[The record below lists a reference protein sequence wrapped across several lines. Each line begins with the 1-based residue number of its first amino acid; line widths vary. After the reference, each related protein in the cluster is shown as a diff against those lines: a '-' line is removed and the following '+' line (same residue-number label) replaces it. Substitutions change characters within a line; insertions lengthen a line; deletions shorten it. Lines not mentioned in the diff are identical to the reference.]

1 MKKYFVRA
9 SRQMTGLVLSAILV
23 SISEVLLALSMKRA
37 LEMLINR
44 ERSGLYEFALL
55 FLGVIML
62 SGLGY
67 FLSGVAAASF
77 KRKYLSELKRDYAET
92 MLNMS
97 MDHFANYAKGS
108 ISSGISNDINKLET
122 QYLDTIIKLIRQGTS
137 FLLAG
142 AVLFYFNPLLA
153 VCICLF
159 TLLLFF
165 APQKTHKNM
174 YLLGQEFSTSMAE
187 YSIKIQEILNGF
199 LLIKVSNL
207 TEMFKLELN
216 HLNQKSEEV
225 RYKLGIKESVLT
237 SVLAIFSL
245 MAFYVPFIIGA
256 IFVYFGKVGIGA
268 LIAVINLSGSI
279 INPVQ
284 QIGIN
289 LANLKA
295 GRGILETMLNFI
307 NEESAPVSQHEI
319 TENHE
324 HEELHEELKEAPDFH
339 ESLSLERVQ
348 FGYGE
353 RIILSNFSA
362 NIKKGSKTLILGA
375 SGSGK
380 TTLLNLIAGLYTNY
394 QGSILIDGR
403 EIRDLSRSFLSSC
416 MAIVPQESFIFNRS
430 LEENIVLS
438 ETLDTTRFEK
448 VCREARLDDLI
459 QKLPEGKNTILG
471 EGAQNLSGGEKQ
483 RIGIARAFY
492 QNAPIILA
500 DEPTSSLDEENA
512 SMIFDILLK
521 SDATVICV
529 THKISEAQRHKFDSV
544 LMLQ

>member
-44 ERSGLYEFALL
+44 ERSGLSEFALL

-295 GRGILETMLNFI
+295 GRGILETMLDFI
-307 NEESAPVSQHEI
+307 NEESAPVSQHES
-319 TENHE
+319 TEKHE

-339 ESLSLERVQ
+339 ESLSLERVE

-362 NIKKGSKTLILGA
+362 TIKKGSKTLILGA

-438 ETLDTTRFEK
+438 ESLDTTRFEK

-459 QKLPEGKNTILG
+459 QKLPEGNNTILG

-529 THKISEAQRHKFDSV
+529 THKISEAQKHKFDSV

>member
-9 SRQMTGLVLSAILV
+9 SRQMTCLVFSAILV

-44 ERSGLYEFALL
+44 ERSGLSEFALL

-174 YLLGQEFSTSMAE
+174 YLLGQEFSTSMAA

-438 ETLDTTRFEK
+438 ESLDTNRFEK

-459 QKLPEGKNTILG
+459 QKLPEGNKTILG

-529 THKISEAQRHKFDSV
+529 THKISEAQKHKFDSV

>member
-9 SRQMTGLVLSAILV
+9 SRQMTCLVFSAILV

-44 ERSGLYEFALL
+44 ERSGLSEFALL

-77 KRKYLSELKRDYAET
+77 KRKYLSELKRDYSET

-174 YLLGQEFSTSMAE
+174 YLLGQEFSTSMAA

-295 GRGILETMLNFI
+295 GRGILETMLDFI
-307 NEESAPVSQHEI
+307 NEESVRVSQHESA
-319 TENHE
+319 ESHE
-324 HEELHEELKEAPDFH
+324 HEELKEAPDFH
-339 ESLSLERVQ
+339 ESLSLEKVK

-362 NIKKGSKTLILGA
+362 TIKKGSKTLILGA

-394 QGSILIDGR
+394 QGSILLDGR

>member
-1 MKKYFVRA
+1 
-9 SRQMTGLVLSAILV
+9 MTGLVLSAILV

-44 ERSGLYEFALL
+44 ERSGLSEFALL
-55 FLGVIML
+55 FLGVILL

-207 TEMFKLELN
+207 TEIFKLELN

-295 GRGILETMLNFI
+295 GRGILETMLDFI
-307 NEESAPVSQHEI
+307 NEESAPVCQHES
-319 TENHE
+319 TEKHE

-339 ESLSLERVQ
+339 ESLSLERVE

-362 NIKKGSKTLILGA
+362 TIKKGSKTLILGA

-438 ETLDTTRFEK
+438 ESLDTTRFEK

-459 QKLPEGKNTILG
+459 QKLPESNKTILG

-529 THKISEAQRHKFDSV
+529 THKISEAQKHKFDSV
-544 LMLQ
+544 LML

>member
-44 ERSGLYEFALL
+44 ERSGLSEFALL

-295 GRGILETMLNFI
+295 GRGILETMLDFI

-348 FGYGE
+348 FGYRE

-430 LEENIVLS
+430 LKENIVLS
-438 ETLDTTRFEK
+438 ESLDTTRFEK

-459 QKLPEGKNTILG
+459 QKLPEGNNTILG

-529 THKISEAQRHKFDSV
+529 THKISETQRRKFDSV

>member
-9 SRQMTGLVLSAILV
+9 SRQMTCLVFSALLV

-44 ERSGLYEFALL
+44 ERSGLSEFALL
-55 FLGVIML
+55 FLGVILL

-295 GRGILETMLNFI
+295 GRGILETMLDFI
-307 NEESAPVSQHEI
+307 NKENVPVSLHES
-319 TENHE
+319 TESHE
-324 HEELHEELKEAPDFH
+324 HEELKEAPDFH
-339 ESLSLERVQ
+339 ESLSLEKVT

-353 RIILSNFSA
+353 RIILSNFTA
-362 NIKKGSKTLILGA
+362 TIKKGSKTLILGA

-416 MAIVPQESFIFNRS
+416 MAIVPQDSFIFNRS
-430 LEENIVLS
+430 LKENIVLS
-438 ETLDTTRFEK
+438 ESLDTTRFEK
-448 VCREARLDDLI
+448 VCHEARLDDLI
-459 QKLPEGKNTILG
+459 RKLPEGNNTILG

-483 RIGIARAFY
+483 RIGVARAFY

-512 SMIFDILLK
+512 GMIIDILLK

-529 THKISEAQRHKFDSV
+529 THKISETQRRKFDSV
-544 LMLQ
+544 LKLQ

>member
-9 SRQMTGLVLSAILV
+9 CRQMTGLVLSAILV

-174 YLLGQEFSTSMAE
+174 YLLGQQFSTSMAE

-295 GRGILETMLNFI
+295 GRGILETMLDFI
-307 NEESAPVSQHEI
+307 NEESVRVSQHESA
-319 TENHE
+319 ESHE
-324 HEELHEELKEAPDFH
+324 HEELKEAPDFH
-339 ESLSLERVQ
+339 ESLSLEKVK

-362 NIKKGSKTLILGA
+362 TIKKGSKTLILGA

-394 QGSILIDGR
+394 QGSILLDGR

-492 QNAPIILA
+492 QNEPIILA

>member
-44 ERSGLYEFALL
+44 ERSGLSEFALL
-55 FLGVIML
+55 FLGVILL

-97 MDHFANYAKGS
+97 MDLFANYAKGS

-207 TEMFKLELN
+207 TEIFKLELN

-295 GRGILETMLNFI
+295 GRGILETMLDFI
-307 NEESAPVSQHEI
+307 NEESAPVCQHES
-319 TENHE
+319 TEKHE

-339 ESLSLERVQ
+339 ESLSLERVE

-362 NIKKGSKTLILGA
+362 TIKKGSKTLILGA

-438 ETLDTTRFEK
+438 ESLDTTRFEK

-459 QKLPEGKNTILG
+459 QKLPEGNKTILG

-529 THKISEAQRHKFDSV
+529 THKISEAQKHKFDSV
-544 LMLQ
+544 LML

>member
-37 LEMLINR
+37 LEMLINQ
-44 ERSGLYEFALL
+44 ERSGLSEFALL

-77 KRKYLSELKRDYAET
+77 KRKYLTELKRDYAET

-207 TEMFKLELN
+207 TEMFNLELN

-307 NEESAPVSQHEI
+307 NEESAPVSQHES
-319 TENHE
+319 TDNHE

-438 ETLDTTRFEK
+438 ESLDTSRFEK

-459 QKLPEGKNTILG
+459 QKLPEGNKTILG

-529 THKISEAQRHKFDSV
+529 THKISETQKHKFDSV

>member
-44 ERSGLYEFALL
+44 ERSGLSEFALL

-295 GRGILETMLNFI
+295 GRGILETMLDFI
-307 NEESAPVSQHEI
+307 NEESAPVCQHES
-319 TENHE
+319 TEKHE

-339 ESLSLERVQ
+339 ESLSLERVE

-362 NIKKGSKTLILGA
+362 TIKKGSKTLILGA

-394 QGSILIDGR
+394 QGFILIDGR

-438 ETLDTTRFEK
+438 ESLDATRFEK

-459 QKLPEGKNTILG
+459 QKLPEGNKTILG

-529 THKISEAQRHKFDSV
+529 THKISEAQKHKFDSV

>member
-9 SRQMTGLVLSAILV
+9 CRQMTGLVLSAILV

-174 YLLGQEFSTSMAE
+174 YLLGQQFSTSMAE

-295 GRGILETMLNFI
+295 GRGILETMLDFI
-307 NEESAPVSQHEI
+307 NEESVRVSQHESA
-319 TENHE
+319 ESHE
-324 HEELHEELKEAPDFH
+324 HEELKEAPDFH
-339 ESLSLERVQ
+339 ESLSLEKVK

-362 NIKKGSKTLILGA
+362 TIKKGSKTLILGA

-394 QGSILIDGR
+394 QGSILLDGR

>member
-44 ERSGLYEFALL
+44 ERSGLSEFALL

-295 GRGILETMLNFI
+295 GRGILETMLDFI
-307 NEESAPVSQHEI
+307 NEESAPVCQHES
-319 TENHE
+319 TEKHE

-339 ESLSLERVQ
+339 ESLSLERVE

-362 NIKKGSKTLILGA
+362 TIKKGSKTLILGA

-394 QGSILIDGR
+394 QGFILIDGR

-438 ETLDTTRFEK
+438 ESLDATRFEK

-459 QKLPEGKNTILG
+459 KKLPEGNKTILG

-529 THKISEAQRHKFDSV
+529 THKISEAQKHKFDSV

>member
-44 ERSGLYEFALL
+44 ERSGLSEFALL

-77 KRKYLSELKRDYAET
+77 KRKYLTELKRDYAET

-430 LEENIVLS
+430 LKENIVLS
-438 ETLDTTRFEK
+438 ESLDTTRFEK

-459 QKLPEGKNTILG
+459 QKLPEGNKTILG

-529 THKISEAQRHKFDSV
+529 THKISEAQKHKFDSV

>member
-44 ERSGLYEFALL
+44 ERSGLSEFALL

-295 GRGILETMLNFI
+295 GRGILETMLDFI
-307 NEESAPVSQHEI
+307 NEESAPVSQHES
-319 TENHE
+319 TEKHE

-339 ESLSLERVQ
+339 ESLSLERVE

-362 NIKKGSKTLILGA
+362 TIKKGSKTLILGA

-529 THKISEAQRHKFDSV
+529 THKISEAQKHKFDSV

>member
-44 ERSGLYEFALL
+44 ERSGLSEFALL
-55 FLGVIML
+55 FLGVILL

-348 FGYGE
+348 FGYRE

-430 LEENIVLS
+430 LKENIVLS
-438 ETLDTTRFEK
+438 ESLDTTRFEK

-459 QKLPEGKNTILG
+459 QKLPEGNNTILG

-529 THKISEAQRHKFDSV
+529 THKISETQRRKFDSV

>member
-44 ERSGLYEFALL
+44 ERSGLSEFALL

-207 TEMFKLELN
+207 TEIFKLELN

-295 GRGILETMLNFI
+295 GRGILETMLDFI
-307 NEESAPVSQHEI
+307 NEESAPVCQHES
-319 TENHE
+319 TEKHE

-339 ESLSLERVQ
+339 ESLSLERVE

-362 NIKKGSKTLILGA
+362 TIKKGSKTLILGA

-438 ETLDTTRFEK
+438 ESLDTTRFEK

-459 QKLPEGKNTILG
+459 QKLPEGNKTILG

-529 THKISEAQRHKFDSV
+529 THKISEAQKHKFDSV
-544 LMLQ
+544 LML

>member
-44 ERSGLYEFALL
+44 ERSGLSEFALL

-295 GRGILETMLNFI
+295 GRGILETMLDFI
-307 NEESAPVSQHEI
+307 NEESAPVSQHES
-319 TENHE
+319 TDNHE

-339 ESLSLERVQ
+339 ESLSLERVE

-362 NIKKGSKTLILGA
+362 TIKKGSKTLILGA

-438 ETLDTTRFEK
+438 ESLDTSRFEK

-459 QKLPEGKNTILG
+459 QKLPEGNKTILG

-529 THKISEAQRHKFDSV
+529 THKISETQKHKFDSV

>member
-44 ERSGLYEFALL
+44 ERSGLSEFALL

-77 KRKYLSELKRDYAET
+77 KRKYLTELKRDYAET

-137 FLLAG
+137 FLLAS

-339 ESLSLERVQ
+339 ESLSMERVQ

-438 ETLDTTRFEK
+438 ESLDTNRFEK

-459 QKLPEGKNTILG
+459 QKLPEGNKTILG

-529 THKISEAQRHKFDSV
+529 THKISEAQKHKFDSV

>member
-1 MKKYFVRA
+1 
-9 SRQMTGLVLSAILV
+9 
-23 SISEVLLALSMKRA
+23 
-37 LEMLINR
+37 
-44 ERSGLYEFALL
+44 
-55 FLGVIML
+55 
-62 SGLGY
+62 
-67 FLSGVAAASF
+67 
-77 KRKYLSELKRDYAET
+77 

-122 QYLDTIIKLIRQGTS
+122 QYLDTIIMLIRQGTS

-174 YLLGQEFSTSMAE
+174 YLLGQQFSTSMAE

-295 GRGILETMLNFI
+295 GRGILETMLDFI
-307 NEESAPVSQHEI
+307 NEESVRVSQHESA
-319 TENHE
+319 ESHE
-324 HEELHEELKEAPDFH
+324 HEELKEAPDFH
-339 ESLSLERVQ
+339 ESLSLEKVK

-362 NIKKGSKTLILGA
+362 TIKKGSKTLILGA

-394 QGSILIDGR
+394 QGSILLDGR

>member
-44 ERSGLYEFALL
+44 ERSGLSEFALL
-55 FLGVIML
+55 FLGVILL

-207 TEMFKLELN
+207 TEIFKLELN

-295 GRGILETMLNFI
+295 GRGILETMLDFI
-307 NEESAPVSQHEI
+307 NEESAPVCQHES
-319 TENHE
+319 TEKHE

-339 ESLSLERVQ
+339 ESLSLERVE

-362 NIKKGSKTLILGA
+362 TIKKGSKTLILGA

-438 ETLDTTRFEK
+438 ESLDTTRFEK

-459 QKLPEGKNTILG
+459 QKLPEGNKTILG

-529 THKISEAQRHKFDSV
+529 THKISEAQKHKFDSV
-544 LMLQ
+544 LML

>member
-9 SRQMTGLVLSAILV
+9 SRQMTCLVFSALLV

-44 ERSGLYEFALL
+44 ERSGLSEFALL
-55 FLGVIML
+55 FLGVILL

-348 FGYGE
+348 FGYRE

-430 LEENIVLS
+430 LKENIVLS
-438 ETLDTTRFEK
+438 ESLDTTRFEK

-459 QKLPEGKNTILG
+459 QKLPEGNNTILG

-529 THKISEAQRHKFDSV
+529 THKISETQRRKFDSV

>member
-44 ERSGLYEFALL
+44 ERSGLSEFALL
-55 FLGVIML
+55 FLGVILL

-295 GRGILETMLNFI
+295 GRGILETMLDFI
-307 NEESAPVSQHEI
+307 NEESAPVCQHES
-319 TENHE
+319 TEKHE

-339 ESLSLERVQ
+339 ESLSLERVE

-362 NIKKGSKTLILGA
+362 TIKKGSKTLILGA

-394 QGSILIDGR
+394 QGFILIDGR

-438 ETLDTTRFEK
+438 ESLDATRFEK

-459 QKLPEGKNTILG
+459 QKLPEGNKTILG

-529 THKISEAQRHKFDSV
+529 THKISEAQKHKFDSV

>member
-44 ERSGLYEFALL
+44 ERSGLSEFALL

-295 GRGILETMLNFI
+295 GRGILETMLDFI
-307 NEESAPVSQHEI
+307 NEESAPVCQHES
-319 TENHE
+319 TEKHE

-339 ESLSLERVQ
+339 ESLSLERVE

-362 NIKKGSKTLILGA
+362 TIKKGSKTLILGA

-438 ETLDTTRFEK
+438 ESLDTTRFEK

-459 QKLPEGKNTILG
+459 QKLPEGNKTILG

-529 THKISEAQRHKFDSV
+529 THKISEAQKHKFDSV
-544 LMLQ
+544 LML

>member
-9 SRQMTGLVLSAILV
+9 SRQMTCLVFSAILV

-44 ERSGLYEFALL
+44 ERSGLSEFALL

-77 KRKYLSELKRDYAET
+77 KRKYLTELKRDYAET

-256 IFVYFGKVGIGA
+256 IFVYFEKVGIGA

-438 ETLDTTRFEK
+438 ESLDTNRFEK

-459 QKLPEGKNTILG
+459 QKLPEGNKTILG

-529 THKISEAQRHKFDSV
+529 THKISEAQKHKFDSV

>member
-44 ERSGLYEFALL
+44 ERSGLSEFALL
-55 FLGVIML
+55 FLGVILL

-295 GRGILETMLNFI
+295 GRGILETMLDFI
-307 NEESAPVSQHEI
+307 NEESAPVCQHES
-319 TENHE
+319 TEKHE

-339 ESLSLERVQ
+339 ESLSLERVE

-362 NIKKGSKTLILGA
+362 TIKKGSKTLILGA

-438 ETLDTTRFEK
+438 ESLDTTRFEK

-459 QKLPEGKNTILG
+459 QKLPEGNKTILG

-529 THKISEAQRHKFDSV
+529 THKISEAQKHKFDSV

>member
-9 SRQMTGLVLSAILV
+9 CRQMTGLVLSAILV

-295 GRGILETMLNFI
+295 GRGILETMLDFI
-307 NEESAPVSQHEI
+307 NEVSVRVSQHESA
-319 TENHE
+319 ESHE
-324 HEELHEELKEAPDFH
+324 HEELKEAPDFH
-339 ESLSLERVQ
+339 ESLSLEKVK

-362 NIKKGSKTLILGA
+362 TIKKGSKTLILGA

-394 QGSILIDGR
+394 QGSILLDGR

>member
-9 SRQMTGLVLSAILV
+9 SRQMTGLVFSALLV

-44 ERSGLYEFALL
+44 ERSGLSEFALL
-55 FLGVIML
+55 FLGVILL

-348 FGYGE
+348 FGYRE

-430 LEENIVLS
+430 LKENIVLS
-438 ETLDTTRFEK
+438 ESLDTTRFEK

-459 QKLPEGKNTILG
+459 QKLPEGNNTILG

-529 THKISEAQRHKFDSV
+529 THKISETQRRKFDSV

>member
-44 ERSGLYEFALL
+44 ERSGLSEFALL

-77 KRKYLSELKRDYAET
+77 KRKYLTELKRDYAET

-348 FGYGE
+348 FGYRE

-430 LEENIVLS
+430 LKENIVLS
-438 ETLDTTRFEK
+438 ESLDTTRFEK

-459 QKLPEGKNTILG
+459 QKLPEGNNTILG

-529 THKISEAQRHKFDSV
+529 THKISETQRRKFDSV

>member
-9 SRQMTGLVLSAILV
+9 CRQMTGLVLSAILV

-44 ERSGLYEFALL
+44 ERSGLSEFALL

-174 YLLGQEFSTSMAE
+174 YLLGQQFSTSMAE

-295 GRGILETMLNFI
+295 GRGILETMLDFI
-307 NEESAPVSQHEI
+307 NEESVRVSQHESA
-319 TENHE
+319 ESHE
-324 HEELHEELKEAPDFH
+324 HEELKEAPDFH
-339 ESLSLERVQ
+339 ESLSLEKVK

-362 NIKKGSKTLILGA
+362 TIKKGSKTLILGA

-394 QGSILIDGR
+394 QGSILLDGR

>member
-9 SRQMTGLVLSAILV
+9 SRQMTCLVFSAILV

-44 ERSGLYEFALL
+44 ERSGLSEFALL

-77 KRKYLSELKRDYAET
+77 KRKYLTELKRDYAET

-295 GRGILETMLNFI
+295 GRGILETMLDFI
-307 NEESAPVSQHEI
+307 NEESAPVCQHES
-319 TENHE
+319 TEKHE
-324 HEELHEELKEAPDFH
+324 HEELKEAPDFH
-339 ESLSLERVQ
+339 ESLSLERVE

-362 NIKKGSKTLILGA
+362 TIKKGSKTLILGA

-438 ETLDTTRFEK
+438 ESLDTTRFEK

-459 QKLPEGKNTILG
+459 QKLPEGNKTILG

-529 THKISEAQRHKFDSV
+529 THKISEAQKHKFDSV

>member
-1 MKKYFVRA
+1 
-9 SRQMTGLVLSAILV
+9 
-23 SISEVLLALSMKRA
+23 
-37 LEMLINR
+37 
-44 ERSGLYEFALL
+44 
-55 FLGVIML
+55 
-62 SGLGY
+62 
-67 FLSGVAAASF
+67 
-77 KRKYLSELKRDYAET
+77 

-174 YLLGQEFSTSMAE
+174 YLLGQQFSTSMAE

-295 GRGILETMLNFI
+295 GRGILETMLDFI
-307 NEESAPVSQHEI
+307 NEESVRVSQHESA
-319 TENHE
+319 ESHE
-324 HEELHEELKEAPDFH
+324 HEELKEAPDFH
-339 ESLSLERVQ
+339 ESLSLEKVK

-362 NIKKGSKTLILGA
+362 TIKKGSKTLILGA

-394 QGSILIDGR
+394 QGSILLDGR

-430 LEENIVLS
+430 LEK
-438 ETLDTTRFEK
+438 TLCFLR
-448 VCREARLDDLI
+448 RWI
-459 QKLPEGKNTILG
+459 QPGLKKFAVRRDWTI
-471 EGAQNLSGGEKQ
+471 
-483 RIGIARAFY
+483 
-492 QNAPIILA
+492 
-500 DEPTSSLDEENA
+500 
-512 SMIFDILLK
+512 
-521 SDATVICV
+521 
-529 THKISEAQRHKFDSV
+529 
-544 LMLQ
+544 

>member
-9 SRQMTGLVLSAILV
+9 SRQMTCLVFSALLV

-44 ERSGLYEFALL
+44 ERSGLSEFALL
-55 FLGVIML
+55 FLGVILL

-348 FGYGE
+348 FGYRE
-353 RIILSNFSA
+353 RIILSDFSA

-430 LEENIVLS
+430 LKENIVLS
-438 ETLDTTRFEK
+438 ESLDTTRFEK

-459 QKLPEGKNTILG
+459 QKLPEGNNTILG

-529 THKISEAQRHKFDSV
+529 THKISETQRRKFDSV

>member
-44 ERSGLYEFALL
+44 ERSGLSEFALL

-307 NEESAPVSQHEI
+307 NEESVRVSQHESA
-319 TENHE
+319 ESHE
-324 HEELHEELKEAPDFH
+324 HEELKEAPDFH
-339 ESLSLERVQ
+339 ESLSLEKVK

-362 NIKKGSKTLILGA
+362 TIKKGSKTLILGA

-394 QGSILIDGR
+394 QGSILLDGR

>member
-9 SRQMTGLVLSAILV
+9 CRQMTGLVLSAILV

-174 YLLGQEFSTSMAE
+174 YLLGQQFSTSMAE

-295 GRGILETMLNFI
+295 GRGILETMLDFI
-307 NEESAPVSQHEI
+307 NEESVRVSQHESA
-319 TENHE
+319 ESHE
-324 HEELHEELKEAPDFH
+324 HEELKEAPDFH
-339 ESLSLERVQ
+339 ESLSLEKVK

-362 NIKKGSKTLILGA
+362 TIKKGSKTLILGA

-394 QGSILIDGR
+394 QGSILLDGR

-416 MAIVPQESFIFNRS
+416 IAIVPQESFIFNRS

>member
-44 ERSGLYEFALL
+44 ERSGLSEFALL

-77 KRKYLSELKRDYAET
+77 KRKYLTELKRDYAET

-256 IFVYFGKVGIGA
+256 IFVYFEKVGIGA

-295 GRGILETMLNFI
+295 GRGILETMLDFI
-307 NEESAPVSQHEI
+307 NEESVRVSQHESA
-319 TENHE
+319 ESHE
-324 HEELHEELKEAPDFH
+324 HEELKEAPDFH
-339 ESLSLERVQ
+339 ESLSLEKVK

-362 NIKKGSKTLILGA
+362 TIKKGSKTLILGA

-394 QGSILIDGR
+394 QGSILLDGR

>member
-44 ERSGLYEFALL
+44 ERSGLSEFALL
-55 FLGVIML
+55 FLGVILL

-295 GRGILETMLNFI
+295 GRGILETMLDFI
-307 NEESAPVSQHEI
+307 NEESAPVCQHES
-319 TENHE
+319 TEKHE

-339 ESLSLERVQ
+339 ESLSLERVE

-362 NIKKGSKTLILGA
+362 TIKKGSKTLILGA

-438 ETLDTTRFEK
+438 ESLEKNKNKK

-459 QKLPEGKNTILG
+459 QKLPEGNKTILG

-529 THKISEAQRHKFDSV
+529 THKISEAQKHKFDSV

>member
-44 ERSGLYEFALL
+44 ERSGLSEFALL

-77 KRKYLSELKRDYAET
+77 KRKYLTELKRDYAET

-438 ETLDTTRFEK
+438 ESLDTTRFEK

-459 QKLPEGKNTILG
+459 QKLPEGNKTILG

-529 THKISEAQRHKFDSV
+529 THKISEAQKHKFDSV

>member
-9 SRQMTGLVLSAILV
+9 SRQMTCLVFSALLV

-44 ERSGLYEFALL
+44 ERSGLSEFALL
-55 FLGVIML
+55 FLGVILL

-295 GRGILETMLNFI
+295 GRGILETMLDFI
-307 NEESAPVSQHEI
+307 NKENVPVSLHES
-319 TENHE
+319 TESHE
-324 HEELHEELKEAPDFH
+324 HEELKETPDVH
-339 ESLSLERVQ
+339 ESLSLEKVT

-353 RIILSNFSA
+353 RIILSNFTA
-362 NIKKGSKTLILGA
+362 TIKKGSKTLILGA

-416 MAIVPQESFIFNRS
+416 MAIVPQDSFIFNRS
-430 LEENIVLS
+430 LKENIVLS
-438 ETLDTTRFEK
+438 ESLDTTRFEK
-448 VCREARLDDLI
+448 VCHEARLDDLI
-459 QKLPEGKNTILG
+459 RKLPEGNNTILG

-483 RIGIARAFY
+483 RIGVARAFY

-512 SMIFDILLK
+512 GMIIDILLK

-529 THKISEAQRHKFDSV
+529 THKISETQRRKFDSV
-544 LMLQ
+544 LKLQ

>member
-44 ERSGLYEFALL
+44 ERSGLSEFALL

-77 KRKYLSELKRDYAET
+77 KRKYLTELKRDYAET

-438 ETLDTTRFEK
+438 ESLDTNRFEK

-459 QKLPEGKNTILG
+459 QKLPEGNKTILG

-529 THKISEAQRHKFDSV
+529 THKISEAQKHKFDSV